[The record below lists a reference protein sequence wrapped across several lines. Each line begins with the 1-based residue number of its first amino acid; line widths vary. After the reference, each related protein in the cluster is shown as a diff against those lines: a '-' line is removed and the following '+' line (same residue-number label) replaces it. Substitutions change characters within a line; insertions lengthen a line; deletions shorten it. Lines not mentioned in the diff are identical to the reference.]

1 MKEGCENSGILQGG
15 TIEPSGCQHAL
26 YDQSRNG
33 KNGPKGD
40 SEIQRAVTAIMDLG
54 DKPISLFS
62 KGKPVSSFSCS
73 QGQGR
78 DPDLRGQCCHPVM
91 PPWAWRAEGME
102 PKGVTL
108 EPSDLMGEKT
118 DLMEI
123 ILPGLGLVW
132 DLSPLLSCHFLPF
145 GMGMSVLH
153 LSHHDRCLVSQIH
166 SWKGILSQEELY
178 LEFHL
183 DSYLCKWDFGL

>member
-1 MKEGCENSGILQGG
+1 MREGCENSGILQGG
-15 TIEPSGCQHAL
+15 TIELSGFQHAL
-26 YDQSRNG
+26 YGRSRNG

-54 DKPISLFS
+54 TGPSPCFRRARLSPHFHVAR
-62 KGKPVSSFSCS
+62 GKAVTQTSEDSAATQSC
-73 QGQGR
+73 
-78 DPDLRGQCCHPVM
+78 PRGPGEQRM
-91 PPWAWRAEGME
+91 Q
-102 PKGVTL
+102 PKGATL

-132 DLSPLLSCHFLPF
+132 DRSPLLSCPFLPF

-153 LSHHDRCLVSQIH
+153 LSHHDCCLVSQIH
-166 SWKGILSQEELY
+166 SWKGILPQDESQ
-178 LEFHL
+178 F
-183 DSYLCKWDFGL
+183 